1 MPSSGN
7 TIVVNI
13 HCTNGDNFTIPIIKT
28 YSMYQMAV
36 NFNGEMMDITL
47 DESVSEDLA
56 WTLEIYNVA
65 TGDKIVTQN
74 VSGRSVSINT
84 SGWKKGLYA
93 ARATIDKEVLTEKIQ
108 VK

>member
-1 MPSSGN
+1 M
-7 TIVVNI
+7 T
-13 HCTNGDNFTIPIIKT
+13 
-28 YSMYQMAV
+28 V
-36 NFNGEMMDITL
+36 NFNGEMMYITL
-47 DESVSEDLA
+47 DESSSENQA
-56 WTLEIYNVA
+56 WKLEIYNVV